1 MSPPEQKEDFSL
13 KETSPKIGGGRVS
26 GSDKLTSSFDLVE
39 HMEFLYVRIVRAR
52 DLPGNSMTNTCD
64 PYVEVKIGNYKG
76 TTIHFEKKPD
86 PEWNQVFAFTKGRIQ
101 ATSVEICLKDK
112 IVVVNGGGGGG
123 DQIIG
128 KITIDMP
135 DIPTRVPPDSPLAPQ
150 WYRLEASNGTRARG
164 ELMFAIWWGSQAD
177 EAFSDAWHSDAAAVS
192 GESIMNCRSKVYV
205 SPKLW
210 YVRVNV
216 IEAQDLVTKIKNKNP
231 EVRVKA
237 VLGSVI
243 LKTRISQNKN
253 LNPTWN
259 EDLMFVAAEPFDD
272 PLILTI
278 ENELAPNKE
287 ECLGRLVMPLSKADK
302 RFLPSP
308 VGAKWYN
315 LDTSMSDDVAD
326 KKNVKFASRL
336 CMRFS
341 LDGGYHVFD
350 EATAYSSD
358 FRATMKQLWPGTIG
372 VLELGILSAKGLL
385 PMKSKDGRGTTDAYC
400 VAKYANKWVRTRTV
414 VDSFDPKFNEQY
426 TWEVYDPCTVITLVV
441 FDNCH
446 LHPNGGTD
454 TKIGKVRIRLST
466 LETDRIYTHSY
477 PLIALQ
483 PTGVKKMGEIQLA
496 VRFTCSSFFNLLQT
510 YTQPLLPKMHYI
522 HPLSPLQIDSLR
534 HQSTR
539 LLSTR
544 LSRAEPPL
552 RQEVVEYLL
561 DVGSQMWSLR
571 RGKANVSRLMG
582 FSQGILA
589 VGVWFDKIRQWKS
602 PKLTISVFIL
612 YVFVIFYPQ
621 MIIPSVLLIIFS
633 RGIMN
638 FRNRPRNPPHMDIK
652 LSKADTAHPSDLEEE
667 FDTFPSSKHG
677 QILTARYDRLRDIG
691 GRLVMLIG
699 DLATQLERIQSL
711 LSWRDQRATFMFLMF
726 CLVAAVVIFMIPP
739 NNLLL
744 FSGVFVLRHPRFRI
758 DIPALPQN
766 FFRRLPARADMLL

>member
-1 MSPPEQKEDFSL
+1 
-13 KETSPKIGGGRVS
+13 
-26 GSDKLTSSFDLVE
+26 
-39 HMEFLYVRIVRAR
+39 MEFLYVKIVRAR
-52 DLPGNSMTNTCD
+52 DLPGNTVTNTCD

-86 PEWNQVFAFTKGRIQ
+86 PEWNRVFAFAKGQIQ

-112 IVVVNGGGGGG
+112 IVVVNGCGGG

-135 DIPTRVPPDSPLAPQ
+135 DIPKRVPPDSPLAPQ

-192 GESIMNCRSKVYV
+192 GET
-205 SPKLW
+205 
-210 YVRVNV
+210 
-216 IEAQDLVTKIKNKNP
+216 QDLVTKIKNKNP

-259 EDLMFVAAEPFDD
+259 EDLMFVAAEPFDG
-272 PLILTI
+272 PLILTV

-302 RFLPSP
+302 RFLPLP
-308 VGAKWYN
+308 VSAKWYN

-336 CMRFS
+336 CMKFS

-358 FRATMKQLWPGTIG
+358 FRATMRQLWPGTIG

-454 TKIGKVRIRLST
+454 TRIGKVRIRLST

-522 HPLSPLQIDSLR
+522 HPLLPYQIDSLL

-539 LLSTR
+539 LLSMR
-544 LSRAEPPL
+544 LSRAEPSL

-589 VGVWFDKIRQWKS
+589 VWVQFDQIRQWKN
-602 PKLTISVFIL
+602 PKLTILVFIL

-621 MIIPSVLLIIFS
+621 MIIPSVLLIPIFS
-633 RGIMN
+633 TGIMN

-652 LSKADTAHPSDLEEE
+652 LSQADTTQPNDFEEE

-677 QILTARYDRLRDIG
+677 QILTARYDRLRSIG

-711 LSWRDQRATFMFLMF
+711 LSWRDQRTTSMFLMF

-739 NNLLL
+739 KHLLL
-744 FSGVFVLRHPRFRI
+744 FSGVFVMRHPRFRI

-766 FFRRLPARADMLL
+766 FFRRLPARADSLASITPGFVLIILAGRFRGKRVVLLKQLPSGLLLVTGEKVTST

>member
-1 MSPPEQKEDFSL
+1 MPTEQKEDFSL
-13 KETSPKIGGGRVS
+13 KETSPSIGGGRVS
-26 GSDKLTSSFDLVE
+26 GREKLTSSFDLVE
-39 HMEFLYVRIVRAR
+39 QMEFLYVRIVRAR
-52 DLPGNSMTNTCD
+52 DLPGNNVTNTCD

-86 PEWNQVFAFTKGRIQ
+86 PEWNQVFAFAKDRIQ
-101 ATSVEICLKDK
+101 ASSADILLKDK
-112 IVVVNGGGGGG
+112 IVVNGG

-128 KITIDMP
+128 KIRFDMP
-135 DIPTRVPPDSPLAPQ
+135 EIPKRVPPDSPLAPQ

-210 YVRVNV
+210 YLRVNV
-216 IEAQDLVTKIKNKNP
+216 IEAQDLVTKLKNRNP

-237 VLGSVI
+237 VLGGVI
-243 LKTRISQNKN
+243 LKTRVSQNKS

-272 PLILTI
+272 PLIITV
-278 ENELAPNKE
+278 ENELGPNKE
-287 ECLGRLVMPLSKADK
+287 ECLGRLVMPLSRAEK
-302 RFLPSP
+302 RFLPLPASP
-308 VGAKWYN
+308 QWYN
-315 LDTSMSDDVAD
+315 LEINVGDDQE

-350 EATAYSSD
+350 EATCYSSD
-358 FRATMKQLWPGTIG
+358 LRSTMKPLWPPVIG

-385 PMKSKDGRGTTDAYC
+385 PMKSRDGRGTTDAYS

-414 VDSFDPKFNEQY
+414 VDSFDPKWNEQY
-426 TWEVYDPCTVITLVV
+426 TWEVYDPYTVITLVV

-446 LHPNGGTD
+446 LHSGGGTD
-454 TKIGKVRIRLST
+454 SRIGKVRIRLST

-483 PTGVKKMGEIQLA
+483 QNGVKKMGEIQLA

-522 HPLSPLQIDSLR
+522 HPLSPYQIDSLR
-534 HQSTR
+534 YQATR
-539 LLSTR
+539 MLSSR

-552 RQEVVEYLL
+552 RKEVVEYLL

-582 FSQGILA
+582 FLQGIVA
-589 VGVWFDKIRQWKS
+589 VWIWFDQVRQWKN
-602 PKLTISVFIL
+602 PTTTLLVFIL
-612 YVFVIFYPQ
+612 YSIVIFFPQ
-621 MIIPSVLLIIFS
+621 MIVPTTLLFLF
-633 RGIMN
+633 GTGVGN
-638 FRNRPRNPPHMDIK
+638 FRKRPRQPPHMDIK
-652 LSKADTAHPSDLEEE
+652 LSQADTALPSDLEEE

-677 QILTARYDRLRDIG
+677 QILTARYDRLRSIG
-691 GRLVMLIG
+691 GRIVMLIG

-711 LSWRDQRATFMFLMF
+711 LSWRDPRATSMFLMF
-726 CLVAAVVIFMIPP
+726 CLVAAVVIYMIPLRV
-739 NNLLL
+739 LLL
-744 FSGVFVLRHPRFRI
+744 VSGAFVMRHPRFRI

-766 FFRRLPARADMLL
+766 FLRRLPAKADSLL

>member
-1 MSPPEQKEDFSL
+1 
-13 KETSPKIGGGRVS
+13 
-26 GSDKLTSSFDLVE
+26 
-39 HMEFLYVRIVRAR
+39 
-52 DLPGNSMTNTCD
+52 
-64 PYVEVKIGNYKG
+64 
-76 TTIHFEKKPD
+76 
-86 PEWNQVFAFTKGRIQ
+86 
-101 ATSVEICLKDK
+101 
-112 IVVVNGGGGGG
+112 
-123 DQIIG
+123 
-128 KITIDMP
+128 
-135 DIPTRVPPDSPLAPQ
+135 
-150 WYRLEASNGTRARG
+150 
-164 ELMFAIWWGSQAD
+164 MFAIWWGSQAD

-237 VLGSVI
+237 DLGSAS
-243 LKTRISQNKN
+243 LRTRISQNKN

-272 PLILTI
+272 PLILTV

-302 RFLPSP
+302 RFLPSA

-326 KKNVKFASRL
+326 KNVKFASRL

-454 TKIGKVRIRLST
+454 TRIGKVRIRLST

-483 PTGVKKMGEIQLA
+483 PTGVKKWE
-496 VRFTCSSFFNLLQT
+496 
-510 YTQPLLPKMHYI
+510 K
-522 HPLSPLQIDSLR
+522 
-534 HQSTR
+534 
-539 LLSTR
+539 
-544 LSRAEPPL
+544 
-552 RQEVVEYLL
+552 
-561 DVGSQMWSLR
+561 
-571 RGKANVSRLMG
+571 
-582 FSQGILA
+582 FSWL
-589 VGVWFDKIRQWKS
+589 
-602 PKLTISVFIL
+602 
-612 YVFVIFYPQ
+612 
-621 MIIPSVLLIIFS
+621 
-633 RGIMN
+633 
-638 FRNRPRNPPHMDIK
+638 
-652 LSKADTAHPSDLEEE
+652 
-667 FDTFPSSKHG
+667 
-677 QILTARYDRLRDIG
+677 
-691 GRLVMLIG
+691 
-699 DLATQLERIQSL
+699 
-711 LSWRDQRATFMFLMF
+711 
-726 CLVAAVVIFMIPP
+726 
-739 NNLLL
+739 
-744 FSGVFVLRHPRFRI
+744 
-758 DIPALPQN
+758 
-766 FFRRLPARADMLL
+766 

>member
-1 MSPPEQKEDFSL
+1 MAPPEQKEDFSL

-52 DLPGNSMTNTCD
+52 DLPGNTVTNTCD

-112 IVVVNGGGGGG
+112 IVVVNGGGG

-135 DIPTRVPPDSPLAPQ
+135 DIPKRVPPDSPLAPQ

-237 VLGSVI
+237 VLGNVI

-272 PLILTI
+272 PLILTV

-358 FRATMKQLWPGTIG
+358 LRATMKQLWPGTIG

-477 PLIALQ
+477 PLIALH

-522 HPLSPLQIDSLR
+522 HPLSSSQINSLR

-539 LLSTR
+539 LLSMR

-589 VGVWFDKIRQWKS
+589 VGVWFDKIRQWKN
-602 PKLTISVFIL
+602 PKLTISVFII
-612 YVFVIFYPQ
+612 YVFVIFSPQ
-621 MIIPSVLLIIFS
+621 MIIPSVLLFLFGT
-633 RGIMN
+633 GIMN

-677 QILTARYDRLRDIG
+677 QILTARYDRLRDLG

-711 LSWRDQRATFMFLMF
+711 LSWRDRRATSMFLMF

-739 NNLLL
+739 KQLLL
-744 FSGVFVLRHPRFRI
+744 FSGVFVMRHPRFRI